1 MPEKLE
7 VWGEV
12 RREYHAGRKSYRGI
26 LYRTDGTAAL
36 DTDTCVH
43 QADAVNRM
51 DEWVRENGAV
61 VVSAVGRT
69 AHKG

>member
-1 MPEKLE
+1 MAEALE

-12 RREYHAGRKSYRGI
+12 RAEYRHGRKHHRGR
-26 LYRTDGTAAL
+26 LYRTDGTVAF

-51 DEWVRENGAV
+51 DQWVREHGAT
-61 VVSAVGRT
+61 VVSAVGRK
-69 AHKG
+69 A